1 MSTIDEKRVYA
12 DRHGAT
18 DVYVASEMGLVH
30 VSVAD
35 DAVGEFSL
43 VKRCQARAIAAGPAV
58 VAVGTETDVLLGT
71 ADSSGEMAFAEAG
84 FGPAVAVAVVGADTG
99 VDRSEVSRT
108 GEDGDN
114 DYQLIAANDSGRV
127 AMYREGTWTDLD
139 SDLATETKTADSP
152 ANPLEV
158 RALDGDL
165 LAAASGVYRLANDRL
180 VHAGLSSVHDVST
193 PGVPLAATEEGLY
206 KLGNG
211 WMLEDDVS
219 GPVGTVAADPSTPP
233 GRLERAHAVGA
244 GGDVVWAYE
253 GAGGVEAGSGAAAGG
268 GVGVD
273 ADTEPNESG
282 WTTCPTPPAPVVD
295 LAYGQ
300 RCYAVTADGQF
311 LALADG
317 HWRSHHLGVRGVT
330 ALAIPTS

>member
-18 DVYVASEMGLVH
+18 DAYVASEMGLVH

-35 DAVGEFSL
+35 DTVGEFSL

-71 ADSSGEMAFAEAG
+71 VDSSGEMALAETG
-84 FGPAVAVAVVGADTG
+84 FGPAVAVAVVDADADADAG
-99 VDRSEVSRT
+99 VDRNEVI
-108 GEDGDN
+108 
-114 DYQLIAANDSGRV
+114 IAANDSGRV
-127 AMYREGTWTDLD
+127 ATYRDGTWTDLD
-139 SDLATETKTADSP
+139 LETRDSP
-152 ANPLEV
+152 ANSLEV

-165 LAAASGVYRLANDRL
+165 LATASGVYRLSNGRL
-180 VHAGLSSVHDVST
+180 VHAGLSSVYDVST
-193 PGVPLAATEEGLY
+193 PGVPLAATEDGLY

-211 WMLEDDVS
+211 WMLENGVN
-219 GPVGTVAADPSTPP
+219 GPVETVAADPLTPP

-253 GAGGVEAGSGAAAGG
+253 GTGGVEAGSGAAAGG
-268 GVGVD
+268 GVG
-273 ADTEPNESG
+273 AEAEATGKE

-330 ALAIPTS
+330 ALSVPTS